1 MDWDNDG
8 TRDLVLGANSSVVVY
23 RNGGTEDSPR
33 FEEPFTV
40 RLDVSGCDGVWI
52 GGSSI
57 SVTDINDDGL
67 PDLLFPSEN
76 NINHGVIYFLNVG
89 SQVAPEFGQCNVLKV
104 DGEALKLPRGITT
117 PLPVDWNGDGNLDL
131 MMGGGAALAA
141 RPRII

>member
-52 GGSSI
+52 GGSSV
-57 SVTDINDDGL
+57 SVTDINDDGFIEL
-67 PDLLFPSEN
+67 YVENEEQGQIPLSDLAQSFRYDNNDMEAFEELRERLEAMAREAPD
-76 NINHGVIYFLNVG
+76 
-89 SQVAPEFGQCNVLKV
+89 AP
-104 DGEALKLPRGITT
+104 RT
-117 PLPVDWNGDGNLDL
+117 
-131 MMGGGAALAA
+131 
-141 RPRII
+141 